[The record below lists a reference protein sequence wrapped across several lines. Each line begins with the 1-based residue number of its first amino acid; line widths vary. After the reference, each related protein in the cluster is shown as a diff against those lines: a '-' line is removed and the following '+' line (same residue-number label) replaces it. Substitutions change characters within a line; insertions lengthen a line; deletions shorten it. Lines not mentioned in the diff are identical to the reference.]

1 MITDYSKQSELIDL
15 KLVDKK
21 INIVGC
27 GAIGSW
33 LAFFLL
39 KMGFKNITVYDFDEI
54 EEHNLP
60 NQLFRE
66 DDIGRPK
73 VDALMSIYK
82 DFMNDD
88 VEDRVKVKKEKI
100 TEENAFHL
108 NGIVFGCVDSMKAR
122 KYIYE
127 LCYKYGQADFFCEG
141 RLSIWGSY
149 IYTLYKNGKDWKD
162 KYENTLYEDEEA
174 EVSACGV
181 SQTGLPAAVNCAS
194 MMIMQLIRWV
204 RNEEPLNKIEYSI
217 PELIS
222 MTE

>member
-1 MITDYSKQSELIDL
+1 MITDYSKQVDLI
-15 KLVDKK
+15 KPHEFTER

-39 KMGFKNITVYDFDEI
+39 KMGFGNIHVYDFDTI
-54 EEHNLP
+54 EEHNIP
-60 NQLFRE
+60 NQLFKE
-66 DDIGRPK
+66 SDIFSAK
-73 VDALMSIYK
+73 VDALLNIYNEH
-82 DFMNDD
+82 FNDD
-88 VEDRVKVKKEKI
+88 TQRLKVHKTEI
-100 TEENAFHL
+100 TQDNAHVL
-108 NGIVFGCVDSMKAR
+108 SGVVFGCVDSMAAR

-127 LCYKYGQADFFCEG
+127 NCYKHGHAKFFCEG

-149 IYTLYKNGKDWKD
+149 IYTLYKNGEDWTK
-162 KYENTLYEDEEA
+162 KYENTLYADSEA

-194 MMIMQLIRWV
+194 MMIMQLIRWH
-204 RNEEPLNKIEYSI
+204 REESPLHKIEYSI